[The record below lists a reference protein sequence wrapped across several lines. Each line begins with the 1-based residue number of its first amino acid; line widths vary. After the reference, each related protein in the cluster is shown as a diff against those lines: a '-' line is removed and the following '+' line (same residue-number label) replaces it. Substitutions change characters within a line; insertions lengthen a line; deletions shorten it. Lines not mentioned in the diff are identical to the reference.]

1 MKEWK
6 EVERNAEA
14 AKKIING
21 EELELPVV
29 LLLPIAPKPKVSTED
44 FRRIASKYKLS
55 PEQFMCEM
63 AYAIL
68 NEASAYPAHESTT
81 YVFVHEQ
88 FNIALQVTPREGMCG
103 EEEIECLL
111 ASRAPKH

>member
-1 MKEWK
+1 MEKWEEIEATT
-6 EVERNAEA
+6 EVK
-14 AKKIING
+14 KKILDG
-21 EELELPVV
+21 EQLEFPVV
-29 LLLPIAPKPKVSTED
+29 MVLPIASRPKVSAED
-44 FRRIASKYKLS
+44 FRRISRKYSLT

-68 NEASAYPAHESTT
+68 HEASAYPAHESTT